1 VSGVDRSR
9 EESSSLEQFLN
20 PPPEHGGRLSLSRFP
35 LINDR
40 FAGCADLFGQARLR
54 QPELASDPQKSTIH
68 GIPTYKLNGRPVI
81 YFAGLRQ
88 HYSIYP
94 ANARLVAAF
103 KRELAPYE
111 FNGKGTIRFPLDKPV
126 PTTLIEHIATFLVK
140 EVAGAVK
147 TKTAK
152 HKTASRQ

>member
-1 VSGVDRSR
+1 MNEVRTPPTTIAEYIGNFPRPVQLVLKRVRSSIR
-9 EESSSLEQFLN
+9 KALPRADESISY
-20 PPPEHGGRLSLSRFP
+20 
-35 LINDR
+35 
-40 FAGCADLFGQARLR
+40 
-54 QPELASDPQKSTIH
+54 

-81 YFAGLRQ
+81 YFAGLKH

-103 KRELAPYE
+103 KRELTPYE

-126 PTTLIEHIATFLVK
+126 PTTLIEHMATFLVK

-152 HKTASRQ
+152 QNSAAFGD

>member
-1 VSGVDRSR
+1 MKEVRTRPTTIAEYIAGFPRPVQLVLKRVRSSVR
-9 EESSSLEQFLN
+9 KALPQGDESISY
-20 PPPEHGGRLSLSRFP
+20 
-35 LINDR
+35 
-40 FAGCADLFGQARLR
+40 
-54 QPELASDPQKSTIH
+54 

-81 YFAGLRQ
+81 YFAGLKQ

-126 PTTLIEHIATFLVK
+126 PTTLIEHIATSLVK
-140 EVAGAVK
+140 D
-147 TKTAK
+147 
-152 HKTASRQ
+152 ASRKTRSKGTR

>member
-1 VSGVDRSR
+1 M
-9 EESSSLEQFLN
+9 
-20 PPPEHGGRLSLSRFP
+20 
-35 LINDR
+35 
-40 FAGCADLFGQARLR
+40 
-54 QPELASDPQKSTIH
+54 
-68 GIPTYKLNGRPVI
+68 
-81 YFAGLRQ
+81 RQ

-147 TKTAK
+147 SETAK
-152 HKTASRQ
+152 QKTLVGND

>member
-1 VSGVDRSR
+1 MKEVRTAPTTIAEYIANFPRPVQLVLKRVRSSIR
-9 EESSSLEQFLN
+9 KALPQGDESISY
-20 PPPEHGGRLSLSRFP
+20 
-35 LINDR
+35 
-40 FAGCADLFGQARLR
+40 
-54 QPELASDPQKSTIH
+54 
-68 GIPTYKLNGRPVI
+68 GIPTYKLNGPVI
-81 YFAGLRQ
+81 YFAGLKQ

-140 EVAGAVK
+140 EVAEAVK
-147 TKTAK
+147 TKTAR
-152 HKTASRQ
+152 HKTARGQ

>member
-1 VSGVDRSR
+1 MKEVRTPPTTIAEYIADFPRPVQLVLKRVRSSIR
-9 EESSSLEQFLN
+9 KALPQGDESISY
-20 PPPEHGGRLSLSRFP
+20 
-35 LINDR
+35 
-40 FAGCADLFGQARLR
+40 
-54 QPELASDPQKSTIH
+54 

-126 PTTLIEHIATFLVK
+126 PTTLIEHIATFLAK
-140 EVAGAVK
+140 EVTGAVK
-147 TKTAK
+147 TKTAMQ
-152 HKTASRQ
+152 KTASRQ

>member
-1 VSGVDRSR
+1 MKEARTPPTTIPEYIANFPRPVQLVLKRVRSSIR
-9 EESSSLEQFLN
+9 KALPQGDESISY
-20 PPPEHGGRLSLSRFP
+20 
-35 LINDR
+35 
-40 FAGCADLFGQARLR
+40 
-54 QPELASDPQKSTIH
+54 

-140 EVAGAVK
+140 DVSGAVK
-147 TKTAK
+147 PQTAK
-152 HKTASRQ
+152 QKNR

>member
-1 VSGVDRSR
+1 MKEVRTPPATIAEYIADFPRPVQLVLKRVRSSIHKALPQAD
-9 EESSSLEQFLN
+9 ESISY
-20 PPPEHGGRLSLSRFP
+20 
-35 LINDR
+35 
-40 FAGCADLFGQARLR
+40 
-54 QPELASDPQKSTIH
+54 
-68 GIPTYKLNGRPVI
+68 GIPTYKLNSRPVI

-94 ANARLVAAF
+94 ASARLVAAF

-140 EVAGAVK
+140 EVAGTV
-147 TKTAK
+147 TTTAK
-152 HKTASRQ
+152 QKTASKQ